1 MTNIESDIRPE
12 DIAEVKHVFG
22 SETRKA
28 LRKTAALALVG
39 AALSGPMV
47 GEVRAENGQ
56 VPSDDTTIETAG
68 VMPSINEFA
77 LTVEYGIKMGKIIKY
92 KEELLRNE
100 CRLENLDF
108 CAGVLYSVDE
118 STEIQEKAFD
128 HPERTIL
135 KKYLSRETVIE
146 FGKTG
151 KGLDVIYFKDEKGK
165 KTNIP
170 AICYVAG
177 SEIKKTKIEVIDEVI
192 TKSWKDAP
200 NFLEALVANDVRV
213 LFQNQAAEDNDLE
226 VFKYETGI
234 IYFNS
239 GSNIDKKFLMR
250 GLAVEMFGVKGEAL
264 GGPFRQGEVGVIKSI
279 LMKECCRYLADKT
292 GKDIFFD
299 MIKKYQIGED
309 RYMKMFGFSTFYIDG
324 LVEKIKAEGL
334 MTPFGAESWEEVD
347 SVKK

>member
-1 MTNIESDIRPE
+1 MKTKRYAPNFS
-12 DIAEVKHVFG
+12 G

-28 LRKTAALALVG
+28 IKRATALALVG

-47 GEVRAENGQ
+47 GEVRAEAD
-56 VPSDDTTIETAG
+56 STTKSVTIYTETG
-68 VMPSINEFA
+68 VMPSIEKA
-77 LTVEYGIKMGKIIKY
+77 PTVEYGIKMDKIAKY
-92 KEELLRNE
+92 KEELLANE

-118 STEIQEKAFD
+118 STEIREKAFD

-135 KKYLSRETVIE
+135 KNYLSREMVIE

-151 KGLDVIYFKDEKGK
+151 KGLDVIYFKDDKGK

-177 SEIKKTKIEVIDEVI
+177 SEIKKAKIGVIDEVI
-192 TKSWKDAP
+192 TKNWKDAP

-213 LFQNQAAEDNDLE
+213 LFQNQAADNNQLE

-234 IYFNS
+234 VYFNS
-239 GSNIDKKFLMR
+239 GSNIAKNFLMK

-264 GGPFRQGEVGVIKSI
+264 KGPFRQGEIAVIKSR
-279 LMKECCRYLADKT
+279 LVKECSRYLANKT
-292 GKDIFFD
+292 GKKIFFD
-299 MIKKYQIGED
+299 IVERYQLDED
-309 RYMKMFGFSTFYIDG
+309 DYMKMFGLTSSYIDG
-324 LVEKIKAEGL
+324 LVKKIKTEGL
-334 MTPFGAESWEEVD
+334 MAPFGAETWEEID
-347 SVKK
+347 SVNK

>member
-1 MTNIESDIRPE
+1 MKTKRYVPYVS
-12 DIAEVKHVFG
+12 G

-28 LRKTAALALVG
+28 IKRATALALVG
-39 AALSGPMV
+39 TALSGPMV
-47 GEVRAENGQ
+47 GEVRAEADSTTKSVTIYTESG
-56 VPSDDTTIETAG
+56 VIPSVEKA
-68 VMPSINEFA
+68 P
-77 LTVEYGIKMGKIIKY
+77 TVEYGIKMDKIAKY
-92 KEELLRNE
+92 KEELLVNE
-100 CRLENLDF
+100 CRPENLNF

-118 STEIQEKAFD
+118 STEIQEKAFE

-135 KKYLSRETVIE
+135 KNYLTREMVIE

-177 SEIKKTKIEVIDEVI
+177 SEIKKTKIEVIDDVI

-213 LFQNQAAEDNDLE
+213 LFQNQASDKKLE

-239 GSNIDKKFLMR
+239 SKNNDKSFLTQ
-250 GLAVEMFGVKGEAL
+250 GLAAEMFGVRGDAL
-264 GGPFRQGEVGVIKSI
+264 SGPFRQLEVGIIKSR
-279 LMKECCRYLADKT
+279 LAKECCLYLANKT
-292 GKDIFFD
+292 GKDMYTTLVKRFQSD
-299 MIKKYQIGED
+299 ED
-309 RYMKMFGFSTFYIDG
+309 RYTKIFGFSTSYING
-324 LVEKIKAEGL
+324 LVKKIETEGL
-334 MTPFGAESWEEVD
+334 MTPFGAETWEEID